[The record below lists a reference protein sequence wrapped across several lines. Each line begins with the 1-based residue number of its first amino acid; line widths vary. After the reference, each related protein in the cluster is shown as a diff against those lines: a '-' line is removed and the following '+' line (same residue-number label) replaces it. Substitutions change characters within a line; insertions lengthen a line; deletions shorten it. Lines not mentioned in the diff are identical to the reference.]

1 LGSGSMAISGF
12 GNTRLT
18 ASKAFVA
25 KGDGGLTVSGDL
37 GISAPV
43 LTATSYADVDHPD
56 STPKASLAQIS
67 AGGTLTIAKPANATR
82 PTLTAAY
89 LGGELDFRADAIKHS
104 GSVIVPGGVVSMTAT
119 HDIDLGSPALIDT
132 SGTQVAIAGQK
143 IGAGGG
149 QILLSAGTPSG
160 GAPRTTG
167 HL

>member
-1 LGSGSMAISGF
+1 PVQLGASGTGGPTLDSLTLSAQSLVNQVPGGNSSFAAKTITLTGLAAPTSPTAGSGTATFSGDEIDLGWGPMPISGF

-37 GISAPV
+37 GTSAPV

-89 LGGELDFRADAIKHS
+89 
-104 GSVIVPGGVVSMTAT
+104 
-119 HDIDLGSPALIDT
+119 
-132 SGTQVAIAGQK
+132 
-143 IGAGGG
+143 
-149 QILLSAGTPSG
+149 
-160 GAPRTTG
+160 
-167 HL
+167 